1 MDVLE
6 ISDWNEL
13 ICLLVKIVVF
23 LLMYIINFHTTPFQP
38 RKMAIVCKQKP
49 KAVWVFFSC
58 SSDASFRSHI
68 KQLWRIYRASFSPT
82 MCLCLI
88 GLFWVWN
95 FLMRHKNKDICPILL
110 PRQKSFLSQT
120 KSKLSWTKYFLFQTR
135 WYLSRTKFFVPGLK
149 AHICFGKE

>member
-1 MDVLE
+1 MTSCDFFDLWLLANLQPLEVMDVLE

-13 ICLLVKIVVF
+13 TCMLVKIVVF
-23 LLMYIINFHTTPFQP
+23 LLMYIITSQTTPFLHC
-38 RKMAIVCKQKP
+38 KMAIVCKQKP

-95 FLMRHKNKDICPILL
+95 FLMRHKNKDICPILQSAQAKIIFVPDKIKIVL
-110 PRQKSFLSQT
+110 DKI
-120 KSKLSWTKYFLFQTR
+120 
-135 WYLSRTKFFVPGLK
+135 FFVPDK
-149 AHICFGKE
+149 